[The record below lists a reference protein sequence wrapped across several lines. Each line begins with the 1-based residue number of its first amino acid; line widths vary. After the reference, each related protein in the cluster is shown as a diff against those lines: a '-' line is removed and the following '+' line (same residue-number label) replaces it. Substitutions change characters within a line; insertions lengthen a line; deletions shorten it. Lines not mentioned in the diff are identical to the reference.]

1 MAALENDDSDG
12 QEHRR
17 SAVRSTG
24 HEETSVDAVTLTGI
38 MQEET
43 VDMDDNNGLQL
54 YRSGV
59 PLDSTAPL
67 PGRGHFLPGVTI
79 VNLEVTMT
87 EAERVEYVELPRPL
101 FRIKTQCDNCKIYFK
116 TNNASQLYCSGA
128 RCDSYEGAPPR
139 VSMYFEV
146 TIRDNKYES
155 PVEISCCLGE

>member
-1 MAALENDDSDG
+1 MAALKNDDSDG

-17 SAVRSTG
+17 SATG

-38 MQEET
+38 MQHDEVPME
-43 VDMDDNNGLQL
+43 DNGGLQL

-59 PLDSTAPL
+59 PFDSTAPL
-67 PGRGHFLPGVTI
+67 PGRGHLPGVTI
-79 VNLEVTMT
+79 VNLEVAMT
-87 EAERVEYVELPRPL
+87 EAQRVEYVELPRPL